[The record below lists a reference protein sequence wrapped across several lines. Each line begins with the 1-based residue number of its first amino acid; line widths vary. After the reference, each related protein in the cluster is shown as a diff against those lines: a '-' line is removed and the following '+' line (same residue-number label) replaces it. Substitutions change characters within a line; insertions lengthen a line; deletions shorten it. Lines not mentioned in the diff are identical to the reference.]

1 MTLGCRSV
9 GALFD
14 LEANTDVGTVY
25 RVNWLRAKARFDRWS
40 EELITVGHEMTW
52 TVAWFEHQKGEW
64 LKRTRK
70 GEVENN
76 PGKRAYAEKQIAMWE
91 MFVAEAKHG
100 FASNMID

>member
-14 LEANTDVGTVY
+14 LETNTDVATVY

-40 EELITVGHEMTW
+40 EELIIVGHEMRW
-52 TVAWFEHQKGEW
+52 TVAWFEHQRGEW

-70 GEVENN
+70 REVESN
-76 PGKRAYAEKQIAMWE
+76 PGKKAYAEKQIAMWE
-91 MFVAEAKHG
+91 MFVEEAKRG
-100 FASNMID
+100 FAGKMID

>member
-25 RVNWLRAKARFDRWS
+25 RVNWLRAKAAKARFDRWS
-40 EELITVGHEMTW
+40 EELMIVGHEMTW

-64 LKRTRK
+64 LKRTRERLKTTLGK
-70 GEVENN
+70 GHMLRNRLQC
-76 PGKRAYAEKQIAMWE
+76 GKCLWQRQN
-91 MFVAEAKHG
+91 V
-100 FASNMID
+100 DLPVT